1 MYIIIYILFLVNFKR
16 FRIIYIFLIIY
27 ISIILYNLYY
37 HCNSHHHNK
46 IDYFLYNNINI
57 YAIYIYMRWNFFG
70 FDNNLLDI
78 HIYIYI
84 SLYIIIFLQYY
95 FFFYL
100 INCFCGIYVNEYY
113 FQIGFCFF
121 ALLLLSLLSSYS
133 LYCFIW
139 KYHIYIYY
147 INNQMRNSIIFNIL
161 IGIIIIFFFSY
172 FTNCMVMI
180 IITFFHM
187 MNNRLIDF
195 FILFVFSSFS
205 FYTKNN
211 RYI

>member
-121 ALLLLSLLSSYS
+121 
-133 LYCFIW
+133 CIV
-139 KYHIYIYY
+139 
-147 INNQMRNSIIFNIL
+147 
-161 IGIIIIFFFSY
+161 IIIIF
-172 FTNCMVMI
+172 VI
-180 IITFFHM
+180 II
-187 MNNRLIDF
+187 F
-195 FILFVFSSFS
+195 FILFHLEIPYIYILHKQPDEEFHYLQYFDWYHYHFLFFLFSKLYGYDYHHLFPHDEQSTHRLLYFVRI
-205 FYTKNN
+205 FFFLILHQK
-211 RYI
+211 